1 MQAKNVNNMCN
12 KCVIHMRY
20 SNPISQKLIPLD
32 MDWQNDRG
40 RSKVEVWKYDPKL
53 FMLLDGGQSVRLTVL
68 A

>member
-1 MQAKNVNNMCN
+1 
-12 KCVIHMRY
+12 MRY